1 MISSGQL
8 VLKGTIVNGHEL
20 KQTLGDGD
28 GQGGL
33 ACYSP
38 WSFKESDTT
47 EQLKLLILAEER
59 QEEGKSLDSRY
70 YKE

>member
-20 KQTLGDGD
+20 EQTLGDGD

-47 EQLKLLILAEER
+47 ERLKLLILAEKR